1 MKCGDLLV
9 SPYVPRGQR
18 PQIMLGAML
27 EKRLRGRSQR
37 RQRRVITARKE
48 RPLAVAVWMWGDS
61 DVHDRERLDV

>member
-18 PQIMLGAML
+18 PQTMLGAML

-48 RPLAVAVWMWGDS
+48 RPLAVAVWM
-61 DVHDRERLDV
+61 